1 MTVGIADSHF
11 ALIGG
16 DRVVVSIRRP
26 TIAASSGAVL
36 PPPFTTQKIAIVGL
50 SVGCILAGEIRIG
63 RLFGEP
69 RGPIALAQQHPAD
82 ETAERRI
89 VWFLSLSLRKAQ

>member
-1 MTVGIADSHF
+1 MI
-11 ALIGG
+11 
-16 DRVVVSIRRP
+16 
-26 TIAASSGAVL
+26 
-36 PPPFTTQKIAIVGL
+36 
-50 SVGCILAGEIRIG
+50 
-63 RLFGEP
+63 GEP